1 MKQLLAIG
9 AIFLVCLFS
18 WGFISGDL
26 IDGGSPSGNIPSNIN
41 TNNNQPASHTPAL
54 VTTISG
60 SGDLTSASFTIP
72 TGEWQIRWS
81 YAPENDMCII
91 YYAVYNQSSSLLV
104 DMKTYSSMT
113 NTSGTNYIY
122 TGNGSYYITVG
133 AANISSW
140 TLQIYA

>member
-1 MKQLLAIG
+1 MKQLLAVG

-18 WGFISGDL
+18 WGFISGNL
-26 IDGGSPSGNIPSNIN
+26 TEGSKSSGTIPNNSN
-41 TNNNQPASHTPAL
+41 TNQSTTHTPTL
-54 VTTISG
+54 VKTISG
-60 SGDLTSASFTIP
+60 SGDLTSVIFAIP
-72 TGEWQIRWS
+72 QNTWEIRWS
-81 YAPENDMCII
+81 YVPENDMCII
-91 YYAVYNQSSSLLV
+91 YYAVYSQGSSLLV